1 MSEYWLER
9 LQNIVRNTMLSY
21 SCTVNTSIRISD
33 ENEWLNKLWMIF
45 QCSHLLPAPNRI
57 PTASQRSIDHRQSL
71 QIASQFCFMLATK
84 GTGAQCSFYLR
95 AHWTFALLVTAN
107 TSISFLKH
115 RLQKHLSCP
124 QQMHFKSEICT
135 NHCSKH
141 VQRRDLISVLQRLQF
156 LSTGL
161 SWENITCTDCM
172 TLHNSTILMGSVNL
186 ITCPPQ
192 QKKLQAQVYL

>member
-1 MSEYWLER
+1 MQPSSTSPQQNPNSKSKVYWSWATVANSFKEIKER
-9 LQNIVRNTMLSY
+9 
-21 SCTVNTSIRISD
+21 
-33 ENEWLNKLWMIF
+33 
-45 QCSHLLPAPNRI
+45 A
-57 PTASQRSIDHRQSL
+57 
-71 QIASQFCFMLATK
+71 ASQFCFMLATK